1 MNGPAITIEQLGKRY
16 SLTEPRN
23 GDGLR
28 HVLQRALEFPFR
40 FARRQAASAA
50 EEFWALRDVS
60 CAIGQ
65 GEVVGVIGRNG
76 AGKSTLL
83 KILSRIT
90 EPTTGMVRMRGRMAS
105 LLEVGTGFHPDLSG
119 RENIFL
125 NGALLGMRRAE
136 IRAKF
141 DEIVAFAEVG
151 KFIDTPVKRY
161 SSGMYVRLA
170 FAVAAH
176 LEPEILVVDEVLAVG
191 DAAFQKKCLGKMGE
205 ISKGQGRTVLFVSHS
220 MPAITQ
226 LCTRA
231 LLLERGSL
239 RREGRVDEVVAE
251 YLKSCS
257 DDGGMIRSALE
268 VDSLRRRKK
277 LFFTSV
283 QLVDRAGNGSADLD
297 VRHPFSLRLAYEVP
311 RPLNRVE
318 LSARVMTADGR
329 PVLTSLRSEREP
341 AALERKKEGR
351 YEAEIQFPGMFLM
364 PGTYFINV
372 AAHHPVGEIFD
383 LQENAVQFTIQD
395 TGTNFAP
402 YRDYQSIGVVLK
414 ELPWSERKI

>member
-1 MNGPAITIEQLGKRY
+1 VNAAVITMEQLGKRY
-16 SLTEPRN
+16 SISERRK
-23 GDGLR
+23 GEGLR
-28 HVLQRALEFPFR
+28 HAIQNALEFPFR
-40 FARRQAASAA
+40 LGRGEQRRRS
-50 EEFWALRDVS
+50 EEFWALHDVS
-60 CAIGQ
+60 CAIHP
-65 GEVVGVIGRNG
+65 GEVVGLVGRNG
-76 AGKSTLL
+76 AGKSTVL

-90 EPTTGMVRMRGRMAS
+90 EPTRGTVRMRGRIAS

-119 RENIFL
+119 RENVFL

-136 IRAKF
+136 IRARF
-141 DEIVAFAEVG
+141 DEMVAFAEVE

-176 LEPEILVVDEVLAVG
+176 LEPEILLVDEVLAVG

-205 ISKGQGRTVLFVSHS
+205 ISKRQGRTVLFVSHS
-220 MPAITQ
+220 MPVVTQ

-231 LLLERGSL
+231 LLLEGGTLKHDGSADK
-239 RREGRVDEVVAE
+239 VIAE
-251 YLKSCS
+251 YLRSCS
-257 DDGGMIRSALE
+257 EGSGLLLVKEE
-268 VDSLRRRKK
+268 VEDLRRRKK

-283 QLVDRAGNGSADLD
+283 QLRDSAGSSSTDLD
-297 VRHPFSLRLAYEVP
+297 VRRPFSVRLEYEVP

-318 LSARVMTADGR
+318 LSARVVTSDGR
-329 PVLTSLRSEREP
+329 PVLTSLRSELAP
-341 AALERKKEGR
+341 DALDQKKEGR
-351 YEAEIQFPGMFLM
+351 YEAEIQFPGMFFM

-395 TGTNFAP
+395 TGTHFAP

-414 ELPWSERKI
+414 ELPWSERKL